1 RLLMER
7 LYAMNP
13 GVNTAMKFRTMRR
26 HIREGSK
33 NILRNGWMSIASIGA
48 VTTTLILVGAFLI
61 LILNLNQVA
70 DNLEKDVEINALIEP
85 TADASEIKTLGREIE
100 QLANVA
106 NITFSSKDEELE
118 KLIDSMGEKGESWEL
133 FEQDNPL
140 NHTYIIKPKDPDRT
154 PELAKKIAAF
164 DYVEEVNYG
173 EEVVEKLLRFN
184 FYARSIGLVLI
195 VGLVLTAIFLISN
208 TIKLTIMAR
217 SEEIG
222 IMKLVGATNGFIRWP
237 FFIEGMLLGMLG
249 SIVPITAI
257 LGGYY
262 YIEQAIG
269 EQTSYSFIDVLPYN
283 PFAWLLSLFI
293 LIIGAFIGIWG
304 SVMSVRK
311 FLKV

>member
-1 RLLMER
+1 
-7 LYAMNP
+7 
-13 GVNTAMKFRTMRR
+13 MKFRTMRR

>member
-1 RLLMER
+1 MER